1 MHNTKIL
8 VTGSNGFI
16 GSKLVQQL
24 IQLGHDV
31 IELNRTKG
39 DISDKQTWARLPPVN
54 IVIHLAA
61 LTFVPDS
68 WNHPTAFM
76 QTNLQG
82 TICALEYCRKYD
94 AKLVFMSS
102 YMYGKPEFLPIPE
115 SAKLVAFNPYAL
127 SKKMAEEACYFY
139 ADYFNVKI
147 TILRP
152 FNVYGPDQKGEFLI
166 PSIIRQALDGKV
178 IEVKV
183 LEPKR
188 DYIYIND
195 VINCIIK
202 AMYLSENFTVF
213 NVGTGKSYSVAEL
226 IAIIQEIMHINLPVH
241 ASGENRPDEVMDTR
255 ADISKAS
262 QLMGWFP
269 EFTLYQGI
277 ADILTLANSKTNN
290 FLQ

>member
-39 DISDKQTWARLPPVN
+39 DISDKQTWDRLPPVN

-68 WNHPTAFM
+68 WTHPTAFM

-102 YMYGKPEFLPIPE
+102 YMYGNPELLPIPE

-166 PSIIRQALDGKV
+166 PSIIRQALDGKA

-202 AMYLSENFTVF
+202 AMYVSENLAVF

-226 IAIIQEIMHINLPVH
+226 ISIIQEIMHINLPVH
-241 ASGENRPDEVMDTR
+241 ASGEHRPDEVMDTR

-269 EFTLYQGI
+269 EFSLYQGI
-277 ADILTLANSKTNN
+277 TDILTVANSKTND